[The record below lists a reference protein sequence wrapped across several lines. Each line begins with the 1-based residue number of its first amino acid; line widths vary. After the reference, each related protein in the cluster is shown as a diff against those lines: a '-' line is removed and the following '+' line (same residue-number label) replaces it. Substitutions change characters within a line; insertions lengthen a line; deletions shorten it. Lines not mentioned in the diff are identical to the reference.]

1 MKTYFHSFSNVT
13 ALFSQRGDDGFSNKN
28 YYSCNLGLNTG
39 DLRESVLRN
48 RNEFLSNI
56 DMNTDAAAFADQNH
70 TDNIAVVNYPNI
82 YPKCDALITNRKNIP
97 LLIQVAD
104 CACVFLYDAD
114 KQAIGLVHSGWRG
127 TQKRIVSKT
136 VKQMQHHFKSN
147 PKDIQ
152 AIVSPC
158 ISGPNFEVGQDVYD
172 QFPETYFEARGN
184 KKYSFDMKH
193 CLFDEL
199 TELGVKEINID
210 IDCTFN
216 DSSNYFSYRRD
227 REKSGRMMG
236 CLMLK

>member
-1 MKTYFHSFSNVT
+1 MKTYFHSFSNLS
-13 ALFSQRGDDGFSNKN
+13 AFFSERGDDGFSNDSF
-28 YYSCNLGLNTG
+28 YSCNLGLNTG
-39 DLRESVLRN
+39 DNRDAVLKN

-70 TDNIAVVNYPNI
+70 TDNIARVDFPNI

-104 CACVFLYDAD
+104 CACVFLYDED
-114 KQAIGLVHSGWRG
+114 KHAIGLVHSGWRG

-136 VKQMQHHFKSN
+136 INEMNYQFNSE
-147 PKDIQ
+147 PKNIL
-152 AIVSPC
+152 AVVSPC
-158 ISGPNFEVGQDVYD
+158 ISGSNFEVGKDVYD
-172 QFPETYFEARGN
+172 QFPERYFEPKADN
-184 KKYSFDMKH
+184 KYTFDMKH

-199 TELGVKEINID
+199 TNAGIKHIEID
-210 IDCTFN
+210 SDCTYEN
-216 DSSNYFSYRRD
+216 PSHYFSYRRD